1 MLNFHSSENFVI
13 SRGNKVI
20 FVIIAGETGGARN
33 PNLQV
38 VITHASR
45 VCSHHSFG
53 LPLITRVCIFYTSHS
68 DRACSDHLSRETY
81 AKHSDG
87 AKAFG
92 PQSLSRALT
101 VRTAITVSDV
111 SLTVQL
117 FNFGFF
123 NSFF

>member
-1 MLNFHSSENFVI
+1 MLNFVIRLFFSLLRAKQEEPAILI
-13 SRGNKVI
+13 SRLLLHMRRVY
-20 FVIIAGETGGARN
+20 VPIIRLDFHLSRAFAG
-33 PNLQV
+33 
-38 VITHASR
+38 
-45 VCSHHSFG
+45 
-53 LPLITRVCIFYTSHS
+53 FYTSHS